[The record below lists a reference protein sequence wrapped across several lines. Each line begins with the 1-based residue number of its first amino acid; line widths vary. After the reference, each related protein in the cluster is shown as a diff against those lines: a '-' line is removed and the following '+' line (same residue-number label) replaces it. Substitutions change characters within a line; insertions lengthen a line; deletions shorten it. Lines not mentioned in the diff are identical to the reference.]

1 MKQMEHMTEG
11 QAIAAELLK
20 LQLPTRTLLERI
32 PADQFA
38 WKPHEKSTAL
48 GRLGMHVAELRHWI
62 VKSFEMPEFDFVT
75 GGFVPNVPTELAQI
89 LAMQEDMWAKAANCL
104 NNASDADL
112 AVMWTMRRGEHVIWT
127 MTRADMARHHIKHMV
142 HHRGQ
147 LSVYLRLLD
156 VPIPELFGPTA
167 DTRR

>member
-1 MKQMEHMTEG
+1 MTQG
-11 QAIAAELLK
+11 QSIAAELHY
-20 LQLPTRTLLERI
+20 LQAATRTLLERI
-32 PADQFA
+32 PTDKFA

-48 GRLGMHVAELRHWI
+48 GRLGMHVAELPHWI

-75 GGFVPNVPTELAQI
+75 GGFVPLVPTELAQI
-89 LAMQEDMWAKAANCL
+89 LAMQEDMWRKAIDLL

-112 AVMWTMRRGEHVIWT
+112 AVPWTMRRGEHVIWT

-142 HHRGQ
+142 HHHGQ

>member
-1 MKQMEHMTEG
+1 MTNG
-11 QAIAAELLK
+11 QAIAAELQY
-20 LQLPTRTLLERI
+20 LQAATRLLLERV
-32 PADQFA
+32 PAEQLT
-38 WKPHEKSTAL
+38 WKPHEKSMTL
-48 GRLGMHVAELRHWI
+48 GRLAMHVAELPHWI

-75 GGFVPNVPTELAQI
+75 AGLVPNVPTAHGQI
-89 LAMQEDMWAKAANCL
+89 LAMLDETWPKALGYL

-112 AVMWTMRRGEHVIWT
+112 SVLWTMRRGENVIWS
-127 MTRADMARHHIKHMV
+127 MTRGDMARHHIKHLV